1 MFVRRFKTKPAR
13 YLVVTLSFI
22 ILISMGL
29 CALYYQFIGDIRQQ
43 LSTSTSKAVQLLD
56 QVFSYADKAGEQ
68 VVAESGGLCDADI
81 LVLRE
86 KVALVPFVRAIT
98 LVNDR
103 GVYFCSSL
111 LGDVSYDGVLMD
123 RSDYYHDKL
132 HLMPGNDIL
141 SNHPLV
147 IYKKDAKNLSAL
159 VSIDSDYIKII
170 MNISNDDVPI
180 EFRVGSKSL
189 NNYGEYNAE
198 IKIVNSVLSSDV
210 KSDYYPYSIHSHI
223 GMNDLLI
230 KFKEKY
236 ALIIIFLIAIS
247 FLIAGLISHVL
258 GKPFSYTDQM
268 TLALHN
274 GEFIPY
280 FQPLIESSTNKVIG
294 AEVLMRWSHPDDGV
308 VPPDV
313 FIPQAEASGLIV
325 HMTSRMMSDV
335 ANIIKSNKHIFPDGF
350 HMAFNITS
358 EHLQL
363 DSLINDCIHFQALC
377 GGKCFLLVLELTE
390 RSILDYSDDVMKR
403 LESLSSI
410 GVELALDDFGTGHSS
425 LITLQTFN
433 FNCIKIDR
441 SFISRVDSEPE
452 SRYIVDSVIALAK
465 KLNLSIVAEGI
476 ETKFQEEYL
485 RGSDVD
491 YLQGYLY
498 SRPLEVKAFLKYMYD
513 QGLNGENK
521 L

>member
-1 MFVRRFKTKPAR
+1 MFIRRFKTKPAR
-13 YLVVTLSFI
+13 YLVVTISFI
-22 ILISMGL
+22 TLISMGL
-29 CALYYQFIGDIRQQ
+29 SVVCYQFIGDVRQQ
-43 LSTSTSKAVQLLD
+43 LSTSTSKAVHLLD
-56 QVFSYADKAGEQ
+56 QVFAYAEKASEQ
-68 VVAESGGLCDADI
+68 VLAESDGLCDADI

-111 LGDVSYDGVLMD
+111 LGDVSHDNIHLNP
-123 RSDYYHDKL
+123 SDYYLDKL
-132 HLMPGNDIL
+132 YLMPGNNVL
-141 SNHPLV
+141 LNHPLV
-147 IYKKDAKNLSAL
+147 IYKKDSKNLSVL

-170 MNISNDDVPI
+170 MNVSKDYIPI

-189 NNYGEYNAE
+189 NSNGEYNTEME
-198 IKIVNSVLSSDV
+198 IANPIFSSDV
-210 KSDYYPYSIHSHI
+210 KSDNYPYSIYSHI
-223 GMNDLLI
+223 SMNDLLF

-236 ALIIIFLIAIS
+236 TLIIIFLIAIS
-247 FLIAGLISHVL
+247 FLISGLISHAL
-258 GKPFSYTDQM
+258 SKPFSYTEQM
-268 TLALHN
+268 TLALHR

-280 FQPLIESSTNKVIG
+280 FQPLIESNTNKVIG
-294 AEVLMRWSHPDDGV
+294 AEVLMRWNHPDDGV
-308 VPPDV
+308 IPPDV

-325 HMTSRMMSDV
+325 HMTSKMMLDV
-335 ANIIKSNKHIFPDGF
+335 ANVIKSNKHIFPNGF
-350 HMAFNITS
+350 HIAFNITS
-358 EHLQL
+358 HHLQL
-363 DSLINDCIHFQALC
+363 DSLINDCLHFQELC
-377 GGKCFLLVLELTE
+377 EQKHFPLMLELTE

-403 LESLSSI
+403 IESLSSI

-441 SFISRVDSEPE
+441 SFISRVDNEPE

-485 RGSDVD
+485 RVSNVD

-498 SRPLEVKAFLKYMYD
+498 SRPLEVKAFLKYMQD
-513 QGLNGENK
+513 QR
-521 L
+521 